1 MYTISQT
8 SGTGRGNRIGVSD
21 GAAIRVRR
29 KPRENVKKTKN
40 ISKRKS
46 STLLNAPEA
55 VKEGRKNNQQ
65 IWRHGRDW

>member
-1 MYTISQT
+1 MHPMSQT

-21 GAAIRVRR
+21 GAARRVRR

-46 STLLNAPEA
+46 STLLNTPEA
-55 VKEGRKNNQQ
+55 VKEGRKKHQQ
-65 IWRHGRDW
+65 IWQHGRDW